1 MMQTQQTEIS
11 LFDLLGQTIKQLER
25 IEDDPKT
32 LTFVARRVG
41 NIVKHMKDLREDLQ
55 PRGGQAASLRTT
67 GVHER
72 LPRQVET
79 MR

>member
-1 MMQTQQTEIS
+1 MMQTQSENS
-11 LFDLLGQTIKQLER
+11 LFDLLGQTIKQLEK

-55 PRGGQAASLRTT
+55 PRGGQAAGPRTT
-67 GVHER
+67 GVDESR
-72 LPRQVET
+72 RDKW
-79 MR
+79 

>member
-1 MMQTQQTEIS
+1 VQTQQPETS
-11 LFDLLGQTIKQLER
+11 LFDLLSQTVKQLEK

-55 PRGGQAASLRTT
+55 PRGGQTLGPRTT
-67 GVHER
+67 TN
-72 LPRQVET
+72 P
-79 MR
+79 

>member
-1 MMQTQQTEIS
+1 VMQTQQTEIS

-55 PRGGQAASLRTT
+55 PRGGQAASLRRT

-72 LPRQVET
+72 PPRQVET
-79 MR
+79 IR